1 MVTSPAARQHHYN
14 HFWQSALAIWF
25 KILHFT
31 LWGNEKPMKMQF
43 PNSTSILQEKKKDN
57 SHPLMMFRWGWTQT
71 QLEIVVRWSNKQ
83 LEEKIITTF
92 HSELGEAVHPEN
104 RVLSS
109 VFFFLE
115 AFAWCYVNQHSST
128 KKQFAKMQNIGDT
141 PEGSPD
147 LVVSDCHGFKRK
159 SDILKK
165 KVKHLCVLC
174 YLPAWQ
180 EKCTCIN
187 LL

>member
-104 RVLSS
+104 QATLYVTSVTSCSDPSVLPINV
-109 VFFFLE
+109 VFNIE
-115 AFAWCYVNQHSST
+115 
-128 KKQFAKMQNIGDT
+128 KM
-141 PEGSPD
+141 P
-147 LVVSDCHGFKRK
+147 L
-159 SDILKK
+159 L
-165 KVKHLCVLC
+165 HLCWSNWGMLVNGLWMC
-174 YLPAWQ
+174 SHVPSQLS
-180 EKCTCIN
+180 
-187 LL
+187 